1 VNELHDGTCPG
12 KPHYGRYRGKVVS
25 NSDSQ
30 KLGRIQVTCPA
41 VLGDGRQAWA
51 LPSTPYAGDGV
62 GFFAIPPEGADVWVE
77 FEGGDPDYPIW
88 AGCFWSDG
96 QVPAEASAASTKV
109 LKTDALT
116 LTIDDSSGGQGV
128 TLEVSSP
135 AVTTSIKIALTS
147 SGVEISTGNS
157 SVKLDPTSV
166 SLNDGALQVM

>member
-1 VNELHDGTCPG
+1 MTEHHDDSCRGNH
-12 KPHYGRYRGKVVS
+12 HYGRYRGKVVS
-25 NSDSQ
+25 NDDSQ
-30 KLGRIQVTCPA
+30 KLGRIQVTCPD
-41 VLGDGRQAWA
+41 VLGRGQASWA

-77 FEGGDPDYPIW
+77 FERGDPDYPIW

-96 QVPAEASAASTKV
+96 QVPSEASAASTKV

-116 LTIDDSSGGQGV
+116 LTIDDSAGGDGV

-135 AVTTSIKIALTS
+135 AVSTSIKIALTS
-147 SGVEISTGNS
+147 SGVEISTGSS
-157 SVKLDPTSV
+157 SVKLDSTSV

>member
-1 VNELHDGTCPG
+1 MCRG
-12 KPHYGRYRGKVVS
+12 KLHYGRYRGKVAA
-25 NSDSQ
+25 NSDPK

-51 LPSTPYAGDGV
+51 LPSAPYAGDGV
-62 GFFAIPPEGADVWVE
+62 GFFAVPPEGADVWVE
-77 FEGGDPDYPIW
+77 FEGGNPDYPIW

-96 QVPAEASAASTKV
+96 QVPADPPLASTKV

-116 LTIDDSSGGQGV
+116 LTIDDSPGGEGV

-135 AVTTSIKIALTS
+135 AVTTPIKIALTS
-147 SGVEISTGNS
+147 SGVEISTGNA

>member
-1 VNELHDGTCPG
+1 VSKPYDGGCRP

-30 KLGRIQVTCPA
+30 KLGRIQVTCPD
-41 VLGDGRQAWA
+41 VLGRGQMAWA
-51 LPSTPYAGDGV
+51 LPSSPYAGDGV

-77 FEGGDPDYPIW
+77 FERGDPDFPIW
-88 AGCFWSDG
+88 VGCFWSSG
-96 QVPAEASAASTKV
+96 QVPSEASAASTKV

-116 LTIDDSSGGQGV
+116 LTIDDSAGGDGV

-135 AVTTSIKIALTS
+135 AVSTSIKIALTS

>member
-1 VNELHDGTCPG
+1 MNEPFDDTCGG
-12 KPHYGRYRGKVVS
+12 KLHYGRYRGKVVA
-25 NSDSQ
+25 NSDTS

-88 AGCFWSDG
+88 VGCFWSDG
-96 QVPAEASAASTKV
+96 QVPTEASAASIKV

-116 LTIDDSSGGQGV
+116 LTVDDSSGGQGV

-147 SGVEISTGNS
+147 SGVEISTGNA

>member
-1 VNELHDGTCPG
+1 VTGPNDDTCPR

-30 KLGRIQVTCPA
+30 KLGRIQVTCPD
-41 VLGDGRQAWA
+41 VLGRGQMAWA

-77 FEGGDPDYPIW
+77 FERGDPDFPIW
-88 AGCFWSDG
+88 AGCFWSSG
-96 QVPAEASAASTKV
+96 QVPSEASAAATKV

-116 LTIDDSSGGQGV
+116 LTIDDSSGGEGV

-135 AVTTSIKIALTS
+135 AVNTPIKIALTS
-147 SGVEISTGNS
+147 SGVEISTGS
-157 SVKLDPTSV
+157 AKLTLDTTSV

>member
-1 VNELHDGTCPG
+1 MTEPYDGMCRG
-12 KPHYGRYRGKVVS
+12 KPHYGRYRGQVVS
-25 NSDSQ
+25 NND
-30 KLGRIQVTCPA
+30 KLNMGRIQVACPD
-41 VLGDGRQAWA
+41 VLGNGRQAWA

-77 FEGGDPDYPIW
+77 FERGDPDHPIW
-88 AGCFWSDG
+88 VGCFWG
-96 QVPAEASAASTKV
+96 QGKIPAKASGASTKV

-116 LTIDDSSGGQGV
+116 LTIDDSAGGDGV

-135 AVTTSIKIALTS
+135 AVSTSIKIALTS
-147 SGVEISTGNS
+147 SGVEISTGNA